1 MRHFANR
8 RRHLPTVLGAAS
20 TRNEMSLFSS
30 PSAASRMIRA
40 RWANP
45 CAVFRRDAKPPSS
58 RRSLSL
64 NSMATAEV
72 DPVLGPGVKVNGRS
86 V

>member
-1 MRHFANR
+1 
-8 RRHLPTVLGAAS
+8 
-20 TRNEMSLFSS
+20 MSLFSS
-30 PSAASRMIRA
+30 PSAASKMIRA

-64 NSMATAEV
+64 NSMATA
-72 DPVLGPGVKVNGRS
+72 VLPIANPPRIILAENRTYLSITTLVER
-86 V
+86 